1 MKKYWSRFLS
11 FVKKPENVFISLSLF
26 FGALSAATVPL
37 LSVNDEGV
45 HYMRAYGLSQGKI
58 ESGTACTLPKEVV
71 LKAKEADVNN
81 FVTSYKKTINRSDT
95 ETGKCSSATGYPPI
109 MHLPQ
114 TIGIMFANLV
124 HGSLGI
130 TIIFGRLANLIFY
143 SFALYFIIKWVR
155 IGKWTFVATGLFPL
169 MIHLAASLSG
179 DSMTNIAI
187 FTAIAA
193 TLNFFSQ
200 KAPLSRQQQLII
212 ILISCFLILTKS
224 VAILLLFP
232 LTFLPKHLFSSLK
245 SSKLSFISKKWIIL
259 SASIIFA
266 GLCLIIWLQI
276 YTQPLLTTGAS
287 HNPLHSN
294 PLKFIQILFNTYL
307 NPNLPVSDDILRGV
321 IGAFS
326 AFKYGLPLFVLLP
339 SFSLLFLSLLHYNKK
354 DQELLGEHTG
364 KLAVYNLATIGL
376 FVCAVSYAMYT
387 AWALLPFRFGEG
399 AYYADGVQGRYFTA
413 TAVMLVPVGLW
424 LQKYINIRT
433 KDEKVFNLIMFFG
446 LAIILSFYVFET
458 VWKFK

>member
-81 FVTSYKKTINRSDT
+81 FVTSYKKTINRNDT

-143 SFALYFIIKWVR
+143 SFTLYFIIKWVR

-339 SFSLLFLSLLHYNKK
+339 SFSLLSLSLLHYNKK
-354 DQELLGEHTG
+354 DQELLGEQTG

-424 LQKYINIRT
+424 LQKYINVRT
-433 KDEKVFNLIMFFG
+433 KNEKVFNLIMFFG